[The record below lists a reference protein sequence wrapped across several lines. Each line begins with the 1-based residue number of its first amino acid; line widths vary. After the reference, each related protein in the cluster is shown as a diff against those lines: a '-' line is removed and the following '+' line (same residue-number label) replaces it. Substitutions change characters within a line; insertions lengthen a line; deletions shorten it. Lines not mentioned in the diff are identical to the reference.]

1 MHCNDEL
8 SGIMFRLAHVV
19 IMCSTILC
27 SHAVPQLTL
36 PNITKY
42 IPQILE
48 IKAASLEEQLA
59 VKDAPASSVE
69 LVLSAWLAGK
79 GAPHSWKRL
88 IWALDIIENK
98 RRYKGP
104 QSVADNIRK
113 FAEPPQGMIIM
124 HDCIVSL
131 AQSLCDLMCVI

>member
-1 MHCNDEL
+1 
-8 SGIMFRLAHVV
+8 
-19 IMCSTILC
+19 MCSTILC

-48 IKAASLEEQLA
+48 IEAAYSVKEQLA
-59 VKDAPASSVE
+59 VKGAPASSVE
-69 LVLSAWLAGK
+69 EVIGAWLEGK
-79 GAPHSWKRL
+79 GAPSSWRRL
-88 IWALDIIENK
+88 IWALDMVEN
-98 RRYKGP
+98 YIAYEGP

-124 HDCIVSL
+124 HDCIVS
-131 AQSLCDLMCVI
+131 

>member
-1 MHCNDEL
+1 M
-8 SGIMFRLAHVV
+8 

-48 IKAASLEEQLA
+48 IEAAYLEEGLT

-69 LVLSAWLAGK
+69 LVLNAWLAGK
-79 GAPHSWKRL
+79 GVPPSWRRL
-88 IWALDIIENK
+88 IWALNVIEVEDD
-98 RRYKGP
+98 YEGP
-104 QSVADNIRK
+104 QYVADNIRK
-113 FAEPPQGMIIM
+113 FAEPPQGMIVM
-124 HDCIVSL
+124 HDCIVS
-131 AQSLCDLMCVI
+131 

>member
-1 MHCNDEL
+1 M
-8 SGIMFRLAHVV
+8 

-48 IKAASLEEQLA
+48 IEAEDLKYRLA

-79 GAPHSWKRL
+79 GAPSSWRRL
-88 IWALDIIENK
+88 IWALDRIE
-98 RRYKGP
+98 G
-104 QSVADNIRK
+104 SVADNIRK

-124 HDCIVSL
+124 HDCIVS
-131 AQSLCDLMCVI
+131 

>member
-1 MHCNDEL
+1 M
-8 SGIMFRLAHVV
+8 

-48 IKAASLEEQLA
+48 IKAYYLEARLA

-69 LVLSAWLAGK
+69 LVLSAWLEGK
-79 GAPHSWKRL
+79 GAPPSWRRL
-88 IWALDIIENK
+88 IWALDSIEDTYD
-98 RRYKGP
+98 YKGP
-104 QSVADNIRK
+104 QRIADNIRK

-124 HDCIVSL
+124 HDCIVS
-131 AQSLCDLMCVI
+131 

>member
-1 MHCNDEL
+1 
-8 SGIMFRLAHVV
+8 
-19 IMCSTILC
+19 MCSTILC

-48 IKAASLEEQLA
+48 VKAYYLEERLT

-69 LVLSAWLAGK
+69 EVIGSWLAGK
-79 GAPHSWKRL
+79 GAPSSWRRL
-88 IWALDIIENK
+88 IWALDVIEDEY
-98 RRYKGP
+98 RYEGP
-104 QSVADNIRK
+104 QYEGPQRVADNIRK

-124 HDCIVSL
+124 HDCIVS
-131 AQSLCDLMCVI
+131 

>member
-1 MHCNDEL
+1 M
-8 SGIMFRLAHVV
+8 

-48 IKAASLEEQLA
+48 IEAASLEKRLA

-69 LVLSAWLAGK
+69 LVLSAWLARK
-79 GAPHSWKRL
+79 GVLPSWRRL
-88 IWALDIIENK
+88 IWALDEMEVYTS
-98 RRYKGP
+98 YKGP

-124 HDCIVSL
+124 HDCIVS
-131 AQSLCDLMCVI
+131 

>member
-1 MHCNDEL
+1 M
-8 SGIMFRLAHVV
+8 

-48 IKAASLEEQLA
+48 TEAASLKRRLA

-69 LVLSAWLAGK
+69 LVLSAWLAGN
-79 GAPHSWKRL
+79 GAPSSWRRL
-88 IWALDIIENK
+88 IWGLDQIKNEY
-98 RRYKGP
+98 RYEGP
-104 QSVADNIRK
+104 RGVADNIRK
-113 FAEPPQGMIIM
+113 FAEPPQGMIVM
-124 HDCIVSL
+124 HDCIVS
-131 AQSLCDLMCVI
+131 

>member
-1 MHCNDEL
+1 M
-8 SGIMFRLAHVV
+8 

-48 IKAASLEEQLA
+48 IKAAYLEEELA
-59 VKDAPASSVE
+59 VEDAPASSVE

-79 GAPHSWKRL
+79 GAPSSWRRL
-88 IWALDIIENK
+88 IWALDTIE
-98 RRYKGP
+98 G
-104 QSVADNIRK
+104 SVADNIRK

-124 HDCIVSL
+124 HDCIVS
-131 AQSLCDLMCVI
+131 

>member
-1 MHCNDEL
+1 
-8 SGIMFRLAHVV
+8 
-19 IMCSTILC
+19 MCSTILC

-48 IKAASLEEQLA
+48 TEAASFKRRLA

-69 LVLSAWLAGK
+69 FVLNAWLEGE
-79 GAPHSWKRL
+79 GAPPSWRRL
-88 IWALDIIENK
+88 IWALDAIEDSYD
-98 RRYKGP
+98 YKGP
-104 QSVADNIRK
+104 QRVADNIRK

-124 HDCIVSL
+124 HDCIVS
-131 AQSLCDLMCVI
+131 